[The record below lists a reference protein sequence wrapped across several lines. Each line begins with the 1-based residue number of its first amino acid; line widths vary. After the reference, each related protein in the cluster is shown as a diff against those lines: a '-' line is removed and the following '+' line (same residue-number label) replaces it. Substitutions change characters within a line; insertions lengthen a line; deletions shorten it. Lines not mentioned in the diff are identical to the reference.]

1 MKIPVKRLKGYLHK
15 IMYKDVATVKRSV
28 EYEDEYTGE
37 SKCGFKAVIENLP
50 CRLCQYKD
58 IDADKNDRAQ
68 GIEWD
73 FRLNCDPE
81 VVIEE
86 GDVVDVIHGGE
97 TFRLLAGTSFNY
109 DTHKEISL
117 RRRKEAVQR

>member
-1 MKIPVKRLKGYLHK
+1 
-15 IMYKDVATVKRSV
+15 MYKDVATVKRSF
-28 EYEDEYTGE
+28 EYDDEYTGV
-37 SKCGFKAVIENLP
+37 SKCGFQTVIENLP

-58 IDADKNDRAQ
+58 LTSEKNERAQ
-68 GIEWD
+68 SIGWD

-81 VVIEE
+81 IDIEE

-109 DTHKEISL
+109 DTHKEISM
-117 RRRKEAVQR
+117 RRRKEAVRK